1 MVRNNFPAAR
11 IGAQYLA
18 AVGCEA
24 SLGAGLVL
32 GDLPLL
38 IIVLMLKIDI
48 IVIMIYYVDL
58 ESLKG
63 VTYKRFQRQ
72 LHL

>member
-1 MVRNNFPAAR
+1 
-11 IGAQYLA
+11 
-18 AVGCEA
+18 
-24 SLGAGLVL
+24 
-32 GDLPLL
+32 
-38 IIVLMLKIDI
+38 MLKIDI

-72 LHL
+72 LHLWKTGSIFPSLVKLLNYNHNNK